1 VYLCTQIPSCFL
13 IMRKVVIHTRLKIM
27 ADRIEIPHIRFTED
41 EVKGLKEK
49 FKKSGFSSFSAFIR
63 YLIFSKKVN
72 ISFSPTDER
81 LARAIV
87 ERNVLLKELNMQLNK
102 IGVNINQVAKKVNSQ
117 QYVMRE
123 DLNVLQEEYN
133 RLESRVNE
141 LLEQVKQNIKMND

>member
-1 VYLCTQIPSCFL
+1 MERIINIKVRLTELEHKDLTEKYKKLQFSNLSTFL
-13 IMRKVVIHTRLKIM
+13 
-27 ADRIEIPHIRFTED
+27 
-41 EVKGLKEK
+41 
-49 FKKSGFSSFSAFIR
+49 R

-141 LLEQVKQNIKMND
+141 LLEQVNRI